1 MGLSK
6 ESIIECLR
14 ESYGESVTSAE
25 IKAYCQMNDF
35 NYQTITNKLTEYKDN
50 WREIAKAS
58 EKDPKVMDILEN
70 GPRSLTQAWL
80 LQAMRYKYGRSDK

>member
-1 MGLSK
+1 M
-6 ESIIECLR
+6 
-14 ESYGESVTSAE
+14 
-25 IKAYCQMNDF
+25 
-35 NYQTITNKLTEYKDN
+35 TEYKDN

-58 EKDPKVMDILEN
+58 EKDHKVMDILEN